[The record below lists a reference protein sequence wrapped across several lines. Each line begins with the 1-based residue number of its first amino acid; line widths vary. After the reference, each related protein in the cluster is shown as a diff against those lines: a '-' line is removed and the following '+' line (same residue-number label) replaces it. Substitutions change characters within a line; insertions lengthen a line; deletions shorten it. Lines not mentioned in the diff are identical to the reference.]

1 MVSVRTV
8 ATELA
13 ALGTAALSLPLSLLL
28 RHDRHDARTAR
39 PPVLLVHGFLGDP
52 TNFLVLRTFLTTRG
66 VGTFASFAYG
76 WRLDYQRLATRLGEA
91 VDTLCSATGAP
102 EVDVVGHSLG
112 GLVARY
118 LVELA
123 PRTPVRSL
131 VTLGAPYFASPL
143 PLRETSIFGAGDPFI
158 APPHPLHGPHA
169 AHAARGG
176 RVLLVPHC
184 GHWGL
189 LYHPAVL
196 HEIDDVLLRAD
207 GAAPMLSA
215 AS

>member
-8 ATELA
+8 ATEIA
-13 ALGTAALSLPLSLLL
+13 ALGTAALSLPLSPLL
-28 RHDRHDARTAR
+28 RHHRHDARAAR

-52 TNFLVLRTFLTTRG
+52 TNFLVLRTYLAARG
-66 VGTFASFAYG
+66 IRSFASFAYG
-76 WRLDYQRLATRLGEA
+76 WRLDYQRLAVRLGEVIDA
-91 VDTLCSATGAP
+91 LAAATGAA

-118 LVELA
+118 LMEIE

-131 VTLGAPYFASPL
+131 ITLGSPYFASPL
-143 PLRETSIFGAGDPFI
+143 PIRETAVFGAADPFI
-158 APPHPLHGPHA
+158 AAPHPLHGPHA

-176 RVLLVPHC
+176 RVVLVPHC

-189 LYHPAVL
+189 LYHPVVL
-196 HEIDDVLLRAD
+196 REVDDALRHPDGSPLL
-207 GAAPMLSA
+207 LSA

>member
-13 ALGTAALSLPLSLLL
+13 ALGTMVVSLPLSPLL
-28 RHDRHDARTAR
+28 RHDRRDARAER

-52 TNFLVLRTFLTTRG
+52 TNFLVLRTYLASRG

-76 WRLDYQRLATRLGEA
+76 WRLDYQRLAARLADA
-91 VDTLCSATGAP
+91 VDALCATTGAT
-102 EVDVVGHSLG
+102 EIDVVGHSLG

-118 LVELA
+118 LVEIE
-123 PRTPVRSL
+123 PRTRVRAL
-131 VTLGAPYFASPL
+131 ITLGSPYFASPL
-143 PLRETSIFGAGDPFI
+143 PTRETSVFGAADPFI

-176 RVLLVPHC
+176 RVVLVPHC

-189 LYHPAVL
+189 LYHPTVL
-196 HEIDDVLLRAD
+196 REVDDVLRHPD
-207 GAAPMLSA
+207 GAPLMLSA